1 MLESGTFVLG
11 NYLRSLLAPDR
22 GRWKPMLTGLA
33 LFAAGVGAAV
43 NLQPPGPA
51 AAVLIVLALAA
62 WLTGACAMVGYVRW
76 FIASEIAHAKSDNV

>member
-1 MLESGTFVLG
+1 MLIGS
-11 NYLRSLLAPDR
+11 YLRSLLAPDR
-22 GRWKPMLTGLA
+22 SRWKPMMMGLA

-43 NLQPPGPA
+43 NLQPPAPV

-76 FIASEIAHAKSDNV
+76 VIASEIAQAKRDNE

>member
-1 MLESGTFVLG
+1 MLIGS
-11 NYLRSLLAPDR
+11 YLRSLLAPDR
-22 GRWKPMLTGLA
+22 SRWRPMVLGLA

-43 NLQPPGPA
+43 NLQSPRPV

-76 FIASEIAHAKSDNV
+76 FIASEIAQARRDNE

>member
-1 MLESGTFVLG
+1 MRVG

-22 GRWKPMLTGLA
+22 SRWKPMMMGLA

-43 NLQPPGPA
+43 NLQPPGPR
-51 AAVLIVLALAA
+51 AVLVVLALAA

-76 FIASEIAHAKSDNV
+76 FIASEIAQAKRDE